1 VAISFSTAA
10 RSARASAIN
19 TLVNAG
25 SGAGKFRVYDGTR
38 ATNANTAVGAQT
50 LLLEFTL
57 QDPAFTESGGVLT
70 LDVTPTITDDA
81 LATATATWG
90 RFLDSD
96 NNVICDVS
104 EGSDFNLSDDT
115 LESGQTVT
123 IVSFTFT
130 EAAS

>member
-1 VAISFSTAA
+1 MAISFSTAA
-10 RSARASAIN
+10 RSARAAAIN

-25 SGAGKFRVYDGTR
+25 AGAGKFRVYGDTR

-70 LDVTPTITDDA
+70 LDVTPAITDDA
-81 LATATATWG
+81 LDTDVATWG
-90 RFLDSD
+90 RLLDSD
-96 NNVICDVS
+96 NNVVADFS
-104 EGSDFNLSDDT
+104 EGTDFTLSDDT
-115 LESGQTVT
+115 LETGQTVT
-123 IVSFTFT
+123 IVSFTIT

>member
-1 VAISFSTAA
+1 MTISFSTAL
-10 RSARASAIN
+10 RTARANAIN
-19 TLVNAG
+19 TAINAG
-25 SGAGKFRVYDGTR
+25 SGAGKFRVYGDTR
-38 ATNANTAVGAQT
+38 PTNANTAVGAQT
-50 LLLEFTL
+50 LLLELVL

-81 LATATATWG
+81 LDTDTATWG

-96 NNVICDVS
+96 DNVICDVS
-104 EGSDFNLSDDT
+104 AGSDFTLSDTT
-115 LESGQTVT
+115 LETGQTVT

>member
-19 TLVNAG
+19 TLINAG

-50 LLLEFTL
+50 LLLELVL

-96 NNVICDVS
+96 NNVIMDVS
-104 EGSDFNLSDDT
+104 AGSDFTISDAT

-123 IVSFTFT
+123 IVSFTVT

>member
-10 RSARASAIN
+10 RSARAAAIN

-25 SGAGKFRVYDGTR
+25 SGAGKFRVYGDTR
-38 ATNANTAVGAQT
+38 ATNANTATSGQT
-50 LLLEFTL
+50 LLLEFAL
-57 QDPAFTESGGVLT
+57 SDPAFTESGGVLT
-70 LDVTPTITDDA
+70 LDVTPVPTDDA
-81 LATATATWG
+81 LDTDTATWG

-104 EGSDFNLSDDT
+104 VTSDFTLSDAT
-115 LESGQTVT
+115 LETGQTVT